1 MNRKTITFSLLLVF
15 LFYACSM
22 SDNGSSDGYTSGDS
36 GTGQGGSMAGFTII
50 GDHLYTIG
58 GASQLKVADI
68 SNPSN
73 PVYKKSFNPGFGI
86 ETIFP
91 HGKYLFLGSQT
102 GMYIY
107 DATNAE
113 NPKKLSFYQ
122 HIYSCD
128 PVVADDRF
136 AYFTMN
142 SVWGNCGQNS
152 NELQIVDIS
161 DLSNPKMI
169 FNRAMNSPHGLSIQ
183 NDTLII
189 CDNGLK
195 VFKVAADRKS
205 VNLLNDFNIK
215 ATDVISLGNHLL
227 VIGDD
232 GFYQYQI
239 KNNEIKLLSS
249 ILKD

>member
-1 MNRKTITFSLLLVF
+1 MKQKTITFSLLLFF
-15 LFYACSM
+15 LAYACSM
-22 SDNGSSDGYTSGDS
+22 DNGSSDMDTS
-36 GTGQGGSMAGFTII
+36 GTGQGGSMAGFTIV
-50 GDHLYTIG
+50 GNHLYTIG
-58 GASQLKVADI
+58 GESQLKIADI

-73 PVYKKSFNPGFGI
+73 PVYKKSINPGFGI

-91 HGKYLFLGSQT
+91 RGNHLFLGSQT

-128 PVVADDRF
+128 PVVADEKF
-136 AYFTMN
+136 AYVTMN
-142 SVWGNCGQNS
+142 SVWGSCGQSS
-152 NELQIVDIS
+152 NELQIIDIS
-161 DLSNPKMI
+161 DVRNPKLVL
-169 FNRAMNSPHGLSIQ
+169 NKAMNSPRGLSIQ
-183 NDTLII
+183 NDTLVV

-195 VFKVAADRKS
+195 VYKVSEDRKTI
-205 VNLLNDFNIK
+205 NLLNDFNIM
-215 ATDVISLGNHLL
+215 ATDLISLGKSWL

>member
-1 MNRKTITFSLLLVF
+1 MNRKNIIPGLF
-15 LFYACSM
+15 LIILAIGCSM
-22 SDNGSSDGYTSGDS
+22 NDGNSNFYSDGGM

-58 GASQLKVADI
+58 GYNQLKVADI
-68 SNPSN
+68 SIPSN
-73 PVYKKSFNPGFGI
+73 PVYKKSFSPGFGI

-91 HGKYLFLGSQT
+91 RGKYLFLGSQS

-107 DATNAE
+107 DATDAE
-113 NPKKLSFYQ
+113 NPQRLSFYQ
-122 HIYSCD
+122 HIFSCD
-128 PVVADDRF
+128 PVVADERF
-136 AYFTMN
+136 AYVTMN
-142 SVWGNCGQNS
+142 SVWGNCGQNT
-152 NELQIVDIS
+152 NLLEIVDIS
-161 DLSNPKMI
+161 DLRNPKMVLSKG
-169 FNRAMNSPHGLSIQ
+169 MNSPRGLSIQ
-183 NDTLII
+183 NDTLVV

-195 VFKVAADRKS
+195 VYKVSDDRKN
-205 VNLLNDFNIK
+205 VTLLNEFNIK
-215 ATDVISLGNHLL
+215 ATDLISLGNNWL

>member
-1 MNRKTITFSLLLVF
+1 MNRKNIIPGLF
-15 LFYACSM
+15 LIILAIGCSM
-22 SDNGSSDGYTSGDS
+22 NDGNSNFYSDGGM

-58 GASQLKVADI
+58 GYNQLKVADI
-68 SNPSN
+68 SSPSN
-73 PVYKKSFNPGFGI
+73 PVYKKSFSPGFGI

-91 HGKYLFLGSQT
+91 RGKYLFLGSQS

-107 DATNAE
+107 DATDAE
-113 NPKKLSFYQ
+113 NPQRLSFYQ
-122 HIYSCD
+122 HIFSCD
-128 PVVADDRF
+128 PVVADERF
-136 AYFTMN
+136 AYVTMN
-142 SVWGNCGQNS
+142 SVWGNCGQNT
-152 NELQIVDIS
+152 NLLEIVDIS
-161 DLSNPKMI
+161 DLRNPKMVLSKG
-169 FNRAMNSPHGLSIQ
+169 MNSPRGLSIQ
-183 NDTLII
+183 NDTLVV

-195 VFKVAADRKS
+195 VYKVSDDRKN
-205 VNLLNDFNIK
+205 VTLLNEFNIK
-215 ATDVISLGNHLL
+215 ATDLISLGNNWL

>member
-1 MNRKTITFSLLLVF
+1 MNRKNIIPGLF
-15 LFYACSM
+15 LIILAIGCSM
-22 SDNGSSDGYTSGDS
+22 NDGNSNFYSDGGM

-58 GASQLKVADI
+58 GSDQLKVADI

-73 PVYKKSFNPGFGI
+73 PVYKKSFSPGFGI

-91 HGKYLFLGSQT
+91 RGKYLFLGSQS

-107 DATNAE
+107 DATDAE
-113 NPKKLSFYQ
+113 NPQRLSFYQ
-122 HIYSCD
+122 HIFSCD
-128 PVVADDRF
+128 PVVADERF
-136 AYFTMN
+136 AYVTMN
-142 SVWGNCGQNS
+142 SVWGNCGQNT
-152 NELQIVDIS
+152 NLLEIVDIS
-161 DLSNPKMI
+161 DLRNPKMVLSKG
-169 FNRAMNSPHGLSIQ
+169 MNSPRGLSIQ
-183 NDTLII
+183 NDTLVV

-195 VFKVAADRKS
+195 VYKVSDDRKN
-205 VNLLNDFNIK
+205 VTLLNEFNIK
-215 ATDVISLGNHLL
+215 ATDLISLGNNWL

>member
-1 MNRKTITFSLLLVF
+1 MKRETITFSF
-15 LFYACSM
+15 LFILLAFACSM
-22 SDNGSSDGYTSGDS
+22 GEKGSSDMLGT

-58 GASQLKVADI
+58 GVDHLKVADI
-68 SNPSN
+68 SNPAN
-73 PVYKKSFNPGFGI
+73 PVFKKTFGPGFGI
-86 ETIFP
+86 ETVFP
-91 HGKYLFLGSQT
+91 YGNKLFIGSQT

-107 DATNAE
+107 DTSDAE
-113 NPKKLSFYQ
+113 NPKRLSFYQ

-128 PVVADDRF
+128 PVVADERF
-136 AYFTMN
+136 AYVTLN

-161 DLSNPKMI
+161 NLSNPNMI
-169 FNRAMNSPHGLSIQ
+169 FSKAMNSPRGLSIQ
-183 NDTLII
+183 NDTLLV

-195 VFKVAADRKS
+195 VYKVAENRK
-205 VNLLNDFNIK
+205 NITLLNEFNIK
-215 ATDVISLGNHLL
+215 ATDVISLGNNWL

>member
-1 MNRKTITFSLLLVF
+1 MKRKIISYSIFLILLV
-15 LFYACSM
+15 YACSM
-22 SDNGSSDGYTSGDS
+22 NDKGSSDISST
-36 GTGQGGSMAGFTII
+36 GTGQGGSLAGFTII
-50 GDHLYTIG
+50 GDHLYTI
-58 GASQLKVADI
+58 ADFNQLKVTDI
-68 SNPSN
+68 SNPEN
-73 PVYKKSFNPGFGI
+73 PVYKNTFSPGFGI

-91 HGKYLFLGSQT
+91 RGHYLFLGSQT

-107 DATNAE
+107 DAIDAE
-113 NPKKLSFYQ
+113 NPRKLSFYQ

-128 PVVADDRF
+128 PVVADEQY
-136 AYFTMN
+136 AYVTMN

-161 DLSNPKMI
+161 DLNNPKLV
-169 FNRAMNSPHGLSIQ
+169 FSKAMNSPRGLSIH
-183 NDTLII
+183 NDTLIV

-195 VFKVAADRKS
+195 VFKVAEDRKS
-205 VNLLNDFNIK
+205 INLLNDFNIK
-215 ATDVISLGNHLL
+215 ATDVIGLGNHLL

>member
-1 MNRKTITFSLLLVF
+1 MKRKTLTFSFLLAF
-15 LFYACSM
+15 LAFACSM
-22 SDNGSSDGYTSGDS
+22 GDKGGSDFATSD
-36 GTGQGGSMAGFTII
+36 TGQGGSLAGFTIV
-50 GDHLYTIG
+50 GDHLYTI
-58 GASQLKVADI
+58 SSFNQLKVANI

-73 PVYKKSFNPGFGI
+73 PVYKKTFSPGFGI
-86 ETIFP
+86 ETVFP
-91 HGKYLFLGSQT
+91 RGNHLFLGSQT

-107 DATNAE
+107 DVTDGE

-128 PVVADDRF
+128 PVVADERF
-136 AYFTMN
+136 AYVTMN

-152 NELQIVDIS
+152 NVLQIVDIS
-161 DLSNPKMI
+161 DLGKPFMVFSK
-169 FNRAMNSPHGLSIQ
+169 AMNSPRGLSIQ
-183 NDTLII
+183 NDTLIV

-195 VFKVAADRKS
+195 VFKVAEDRKNIS
-205 VNLLNDFNIK
+205 LLNEFDIK
-215 ATDVISLGNHLL
+215 ATDVISLGNHWL

>member
-1 MNRKTITFSLLLVF
+1 MKQKAITFSLLLF
-15 LFYACSM
+15 IMAYACSM
-22 SDNGSSDGYTSGDS
+22 GEKGGNDMGASGI
-36 GTGQGGSMAGFTII
+36 GQGGSMAGFTII
-50 GDHLYTIG
+50 GNHLYTIG
-58 GASQLKVADI
+58 GTNHLKVADI
-68 SNPSN
+68 SNPAS
-73 PVYKKSFNPGFGI
+73 PVFKKVFSPGFGI

-91 HGKYLFLGSQT
+91 RGKYLFLGSQT

-113 NPKKLSFYQ
+113 DPRKLSFYQ

-128 PVVADDRF
+128 PVVADERF

-142 SVWGNCGQNS
+142 SVWGNCGQNT
-152 NELQIVDIS
+152 NQLQIVDIS
-161 DLSNPKMI
+161 DLSNPKMV
-169 FNRAMNSPHGLSIQ
+169 FSKEMNSPRGLSIQ
-183 NDTLII
+183 NDTLIV

-195 VFKVAADRKS
+195 VFKVAEDRK
-205 VNLLNDFNIK
+205 NITLLKEFNIK
-215 ATDVISLGNHLL
+215 ATDVISLENNWL